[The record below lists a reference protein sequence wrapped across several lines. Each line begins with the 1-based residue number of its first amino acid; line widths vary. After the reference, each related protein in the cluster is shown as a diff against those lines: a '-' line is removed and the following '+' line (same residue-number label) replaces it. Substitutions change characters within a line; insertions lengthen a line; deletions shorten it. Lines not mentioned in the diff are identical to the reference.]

1 MNRRL
6 IEQRIFPDYTK
17 GEEIFNMVSHIVGAV
32 FAAAILV
39 ICIVAAVIHGKP
51 WALFSAIVYGVSLLL
66 MFTVSSVYHGL
77 NKNVGKIVMRIID
90 HCDIYLT
97 IAGTYTPVLLVSL
110 RPVHPKLAWIILGIE
125 WGTALFAVILNA
137 IDLEK
142 FENFSFACYIVM
154 GWCVVISLKQVMEV
168 LGKGGFLWMLAG
180 GIAYTVGA
188 ALYLIGRKRRYAH
201 SVFHIF
207 VVIDA
212 VLQFF
217 SIVFY
222 VL

>member
-39 ICIVAAVIHGKP
+39 ICIAAAVIHGKP

-201 SVFHIF
+201 SIFHIF
-207 VVIDA
+207 VVIGA